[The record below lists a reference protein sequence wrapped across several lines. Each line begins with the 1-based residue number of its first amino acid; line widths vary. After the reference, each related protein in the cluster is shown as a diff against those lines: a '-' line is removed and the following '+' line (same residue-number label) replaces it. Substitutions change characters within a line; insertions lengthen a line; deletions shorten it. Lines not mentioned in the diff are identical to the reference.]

1 MSFLYKGDPVRGR
14 VWQEIFQAE
23 ARHLDFRLWPDVG
36 DPQRIRFLAAWQAPW
51 ETVSELPNL
60 EVLFSLGAGVDQLD
74 LAQLPDGLQLVRLID
89 PGIVAGM
96 AEYVTFAVL
105 ALHRDALAYLD
116 DQRRGVWNPR
126 SSKLASARTLG
137 VMGLGELGRTALEG
151 LRPFGFRLR
160 GWSRSPKVIDGVA
173 CHAGAEGL
181 DAFLDGCEILVCLLP
196 LTSETRGILC
206 RDLFARLPQGARL
219 VNAARGGH
227 LVERHL
233 LEALDSGRISA
244 AVLDVADP
252 EPPPPGHPFYS
263 DLRILMTPHVAAMT
277 HPETAARVVIANLA
291 RREAGEPMEG
301 VVGLE
306 RGY

>member
-14 VWQEIFQAE
+14 VWQQIFQAE
-23 ARHLDFRLWPDVG
+23 APHLGFRLWPDVA
-36 DPQRIRFLAAWQAPW
+36 DPRAVRFLAAWQAPW
-51 ETVSELPNL
+51 DTVAELPNL

-74 LAQLPDGLQLVRLID
+74 LTLLPEGLQLVRLID

-96 AEYVTFAVL
+96 AEYVAWAVL
-105 ALHRDALAYLD
+105 ALHRDAPAYLD
-116 DQRRGVWNPR
+116 DQRREVWSPR
-126 SSKLASARTLG
+126 PSKLAAARTVG
-137 VMGLGELGRTALEG
+137 IMGLGELGRAALEA

-160 GWSRSPKVIDGVA
+160 GWSRSPKAIEGVQ

-181 DAFLDGCEILVCLLP
+181 DAFLDGCEILACLLP

-206 RDLFARLPQGARL
+206 RDLFARLPQGAGL

-227 LVERHL
+227 LIEPDLVA
-233 LEALDSGRISA
+233 ALDSGRLSA
-244 AVLDVADP
+244 AVLDVANP

-263 DLRILMTPHVAAMT
+263 DPRILMTPHVAAMT
-277 HPETAARVVIANLA
+277 HPETAARVVIANLVRHA
-291 RREAGEPMEG
+291 AGEPMEG
-301 VVGLE
+301 VVAPE